1 MPTTSAAAP
10 HQSMRWSRRMCGMCS
25 TLATTISATM
35 PIGTLIRKTQR
46 QPVMPRMVSAP
57 AKKPPMIGPSTDEM
71 PNTARK

>member
-1 MPTTSAAAP
+1 
-10 HQSMRWSRRMCGMCS
+10 MCS
-25 TLATTISATM
+25 TLATTTSATM

-57 AKKPPMIGPSTDEM
+57 AKKPPMIGPSTDEV